1 MILRKGSRGNN
12 VKKIQA
18 VLKITATGYFGSET
32 DQKVRQWQQ
41 QHDLVVDGIVGDKTW
56 AKLFPAAAIA
66 ATTNAL
72 TLPLSDINLD
82 TLRGHVPD
90 DVIAQIPE
98 AAAKFNITNSLRL
111 AHFLSQCAH
120 ESGGFKFLRENL
132 NYSEN
137 ALIRVFSRYFPGTLA
152 QFYARQPEKIGS
164 RVYANRLGNS
174 DEASGEGYK
183 YRGRGYIQLTGKA
196 NYQKFADSIGQDLLA
211 NPDLIA
217 TQAPL
222 LSAAFFF
229 NSNQLWQ
236 ICDRGSSNVVV
247 TALTKRVNGGING
260 LADRKQKFKEYYALL
275 CV

>member
-12 VKKIQA
+12 VKKIQTLLG
-18 VLKITATGYFGSET
+18 VTATGYFGSET
-32 DQKVRQWQQ
+32 DKKVRQWQQ
-41 QHDLVVDGIVGDKTW
+41 QQGLVVDGIVGDKTW
-56 AKLFPAAAIA
+56 VKLFPAAAIA
-66 ATTNAL
+66 ATINAL

-82 TLRGHVPD
+82 KLRGHVPD

-120 ESGGFKFLRENL
+120 ESGEFKFLRENL

-137 ALIRVFSRYFPGTLA
+137 ALTRVFSRYFPETLA

-164 RVYANRLGNS
+164 RVYANRLGNG

-183 YRGRGYIQLTGKA
+183 FRGRGYIQLTGKA
-196 NYQKFADSIGQDLLA
+196 NYQKFADFIDQDLLA
-211 NPDLIA
+211 NPDLVA

-229 NSNQLWQ
+229 ASNHLWQ
-236 ICDRGSSNVVV
+236 ICDRGSSDVVV
-247 TALTKRVNGGING
+247 TALSKRVNGGKNG
-260 LADRKQKFKEYYALL
+260 LADRQQKFKEYYALL
-275 CV
+275 CA

>member
-12 VKKIQA
+12 VKKIQTFLG
-18 VLKITATGYFGSET
+18 VTATGYFGSET
-32 DQKVRQWQQ
+32 DKKVRQWQQ
-41 QHDLVVDGIVGDKTW
+41 QQGLVVDGIVGDKTW

-82 TLRGHVPD
+82 KLRGHVPD
-90 DVIAQIPE
+90 DVIAQIP
-98 AAAKFNITNSLRL
+98 AAASKFNITNSLRL

-137 ALIRVFSRYFPGTLA
+137 ALTRVFGRYFPDTLA

-164 RVYANRLGNS
+164 RVYANRLGNG

-196 NYQKFADSIGQDLLA
+196 NYQKFSDFINQDLLA

-229 NSNQLWQ
+229 ASNHLWQ
-236 ICDRGSSNVVV
+236 ICDRGSSDVVV
-247 TALTKRVNGGING
+247 TALTKRVNGGKNG
-260 LADRKQKFKEYYALL
+260 LADRQQKFKEYYALL
-275 CV
+275 CA